1 MGVRGGELELKLRAT
16 AASIKPERSGNGG
29 GWGGSPPPP
38 QPSSIQQRMP
48 QSLNP
53 PRFASLHFTR
63 LVPTH
68 HHLPKKVQVKNRH
81 NPLHDDRGILQPAVR
96 GRRCPHDDVVDV
108 FALQAVKEREKNGR
122 IDPRGKLAHVPAGE
136 LSRFGGEVLGL
147 RELAD
152 LE

>member
-1 MGVRGGELELKLRAT
+1 M
-16 AASIKPERSGNGG
+16 GG
-29 GWGGSPPPP
+29 GGGGLPPLHT
-38 QPSSIQQRMP
+38 QVQFNNECLKVSTRLA
-48 QSLNP
+48 SL
-53 PRFASLHFTR
+53 RFASLHFTR